1 MQVIT
6 RIRWTKENEAMT
18 EVLIIGAGPTGLLL
32 AAELARAGVGA
43 RVVDKAPR
51 PVGESR
57 AFGVVARTLEI
68 FNDLGIV
75 EEAIQRGRRLDSMNL
90 YDGGRSLARFDM
102 GRLNSPFPFILGLP
116 QYETEAL
123 LRQLAEDL
131 GVRVER
137 PLALTE
143 LEQDPDGVTAT
154 LSRPDRET
162 EKCRAEWVVGCDGA
176 HSTVR
181 REAGFSHAGPD
192 LKSRFALLDARAE
205 LGLPND
211 GVHLFFHPEGA
222 LALFPL
228 PQKDYWRVAAD
239 LPPGRELPDE
249 PDLELFEQLIAGRTP
264 LRARLSHPLW
274 VTGFSPRK
282 RKVDGYRKGRVLL
295 AGDAAHTHSPVGA
308 QGMNTGLGDAHNLGW
323 KLALVARGEARDV
336 LLDSYTAEREP
347 VARGV
352 LAGTQA
358 ATRLVT
364 LSSPVS
370 RRLRRRALGFL
381 SGFGAVQSRGPR
393 YLHQLHVN
401 YRKSPIVEDKHP
413 PLLPKNSHE
422 EPGAEQPRLS
432 ERLAFRRGPRAG
444 YLAPDAPVR
453 QEGRATRLRQVLRGS
468 RHSLLIFAGLSA
480 SGEDHAR
487 LRLAV
492 EEVQRRFG
500 NRVAVHVVFPGE
512 EVPEIV
518 GDHSSV
524 LLDPG
529 GACHRRYGA
538 RARCLYLV
546 RPDEHVGFRAQ
557 PVDPKALVSH
567 LDQIYRFANERVS
580 TTQREARS

>member
-1 MQVIT
+1 
-6 RIRWTKENEAMT
+6 MT
-18 EVLIIGAGPTGLLL
+18 DVLIVGAGPTGMLL

-43 RVVDKAPR
+43 RIVDKAPR

-68 FNDLGIV
+68 FDDLDIA
-75 EEAIQRGRRLDSMNL
+75 EEAIRRGRRLDSMNL

-102 GRLNSPFPFILGLP
+102 SRLDSPFPFILGLP

-123 LRQLAEDL
+123 LGQLAEDL

-137 PLALTE
+137 PLALTA

-154 LSRPDRET
+154 LSRPDGET
-162 EKCRAEWVVGCDGA
+162 EKCRVGWVVGCDGA
-176 HSTVR
+176 HSAVR

-205 LGLPND
+205 LDLPND
-211 GVHLFFHPEGA
+211 GVHVFFHPEGA

-228 PQKDYWRVAAD
+228 PQEDYWRVAAD
-239 LPPGRELPDE
+239 LPPERELPEE

-264 LRARLSHPLW
+264 LRARLSDPLW
-274 VTGFSPRK
+274 VTGFSPRE
-282 RKVDGYRKGRVLL
+282 RKVDGYRRGRVLL

-323 KLALVARGEARDV
+323 KLALVVRGEAHES

-352 LAGTQA
+352 LAGTRA
-358 ATRLVT
+358 VTRLVT

-370 RRLRRRALGFL
+370 RGLRRRALGFL
-381 SGFGAVQSRGPR
+381 SGFGAVQGRAPR
-393 YLHQLHVN
+393 YFHQLHVN
-401 YRKSPIVEDKHP
+401 YRKSPIVEDKRP
-413 PLLPKNSHE
+413 PLLPKSSHE
-422 EPGAEQPRLS
+422 SLGAEHLGLS
-432 ERLAFRRGPRAG
+432 ERLALRRGPRAG
-444 YLAPDAPVR
+444 DLAPDATVR
-453 QEGRATRLRQVLRGS
+453 QEGRPMRLRRVLRGS
-468 RHSLLIFAGLSA
+468 RHSLLMFAGLTA
-480 SGEDHAR
+480 SGEDHAG
-487 LRLAV
+487 LRVVV
-492 EEVQRRFG
+492 EQVQRRFG
-500 NRVAVHVVFPGE
+500 ARVAVHAVFPGE

-518 GDHSSV
+518 GDHNSV

-529 GACHRRYGA
+529 GVCHRRYGA
-538 RARCLYLV
+538 RAGCLYLV

-567 LDQIYRFANERVS
+567 LDRIYRFANEPVS
-580 TTQREARS
+580 TTRSEARS